1 MIIMMIVIPGSNRH
15 LERKY
20 QVLAIL
26 IFGVQG
32 IWNLNFKYPALGT
45 GNFNFENASHLE
57 FPFQVP
63 CTCNLNF

>member
-26 IFGVQG
+26 IFGVRR
-32 IWNLNFKYPALGT
+32 
-45 GNFNFENASHLE
+45 S
-57 FPFQVP
+57 
-63 CTCNLNF
+63 